1 MNAIPAQ
8 EIKRRGIAAVDDLI
22 AKGDLHV
29 IRNNQPQ
36 YVVLSV
42 ERYQDLIVAEQ
53 EAHYARVR
61 ASLEDVKGGKVKKFK
76 TAAALLKA
84 LDTDETACCTPSLRR
99 SSFFGRH
106 ASFSKNTPTCGH
118 ALPRCSTTYKKTRFS
133 HIWSCMP

>member
-36 YVVLSV
+36 YVVLSE

-61 ASLEDVKGGKVKKFK
+61 ASLEDIKGGKVKKFK
-76 TAAALLKA
+76 SVADLLKA
-84 LDTDETACCTPSLRR
+84 LDADETT
-99 SSFFGRH
+99 
-106 ASFSKNTPTCGH
+106 
-118 ALPRCSTTYKKTRFS
+118 
-133 HIWSCMP
+133 